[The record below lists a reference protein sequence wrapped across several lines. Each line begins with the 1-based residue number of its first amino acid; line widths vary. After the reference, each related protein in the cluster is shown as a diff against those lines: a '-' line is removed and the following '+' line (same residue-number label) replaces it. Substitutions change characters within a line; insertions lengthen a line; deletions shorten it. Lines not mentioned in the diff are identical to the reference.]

1 MRAALGSQLPEGPSD
16 PVAVIDELVAGSAS
30 GIVNIPSGRYFGF
43 VIGGSLPA
51 ATAADLLT
59 SVWDQNCGLFAAGP
73 AASVVEEVAGAWLKE
88 LLGLPDHCSYAF
100 VTGTQMAHFVALA
113 AARHHLLDKEGW
125 DVERDGLSGS
135 PSIRVVA
142 GAERHVTVDRALR
155 YLGMGTSS
163 LELVGADEQGRLE
176 ISALRDSLRTGGGP
190 TVVCLQAGNVNS
202 GSVDPL
208 ARAIEIAH
216 EAGAWV
222 HVDGAFGLWAAAS
235 PELDHLVEGVGSADS
250 WATDGHKWLNV
261 PYDSGLVFCAHP
273 ASHRAAIAVHA
284 EYLVHSE
291 GAERDEM
298 DWTPEF
304 SRRARGFAVYA
315 ALRSLGRSG
324 VREMIEHSCAMAQ
337 RFATKLAEHPG
348 VEIVN
353 DVVLNQVLVRFSDDN
368 MDAVTKTPLVVRLV
382 QDEGTC
388 WLSGSVWQ
396 GASVMRISVSNW
408 STTEE
413 DVDVSIESILR
424 AADRAGTAG

>member
-1 MRAALGSQLPEGPSD
+1 MRAALGSDLPEGPSD

-73 AASVVEEVAGAWLKE
+73 AASVVEEVAGTWLKE
-88 LLGLPDHCSYAF
+88 LLGLPRDCSYAF

-113 AARHHLLDKEGW
+113 AARHHLLAQGGW
-125 DVERDGLSGS
+125 DVESDGLFGS
-135 PSIRVVA
+135 PSIRVIA

-163 LELVGADEQGRLE
+163 LEPVAADDQGRLE
-176 ISALRDSLRTGGGP
+176 ISALKDALAARGGP

-202 GSVDPL
+202 GSVDPI
-208 ARAIEIAH
+208 APAIEVAH

-235 PELDHLVEGVGSADS
+235 PELVHLVEGVGRADS

-273 ASHRAAIAVHA
+273 ASHRAAISVHA

-304 SRRARGFAVYA
+304 SRRARGFTVYA

-324 VREMIEHSCAMAQ
+324 VRQMIEHSCAMAQ

-353 DVVLNQVLVRFSDDN
+353 EVVLNQVLVRFSDDN
-368 MDAVTKTPLVVRLV
+368 MDAATKTPVVVKLV
-382 QDEGTC
+382 QEEGTC

-396 GASVMRISVSNW
+396 GAPVMRISVSNW

-413 DVDVSIESILR
+413 DVDVSIDSILR
-424 AADRAGTAG
+424 AADRASAG